1 MIGVLIA
8 ARSPVMR
15 AGLRALLAEA
25 SLPVAGEVVTL
36 EGLAPRATP
45 FDVLLIADEEL
56 LSEVG
61 AVLDEEGTVALVL
74 LTEDETVLGLLRA
87 LPLHGWAL
95 LPPDATAAELHAAI
109 VAAAQ
114 GLVVLPHALTAN
126 LIQPRSDAAGEE
138 LMEPLTGREGEVLT
152 LLGRGLSNKLI
163 ARELA
168 ISEHTVKFH
177 VSSLFSK
184 LGASSRTD
192 AVSRGAR
199 HGLIVL

>member
-1 MIGVLIA
+1 MTGVLIA
-8 ARSPVMR
+8 ALSPVMR
-15 AGLRALLAEA
+15 AGLRALLTEA
-25 SLPVAGEVVTL
+25 GLPVAGEVVTL
-36 EGLAPRATP
+36 EGLARAATP
-45 FDVLLIADEEL
+45 FDVLLVADEEL
-56 LSEVG
+56 LPEVG
-61 AVLDEEGTVALVL
+61 AVLDEGTVALVL
-74 LTEDETVLGLLRA
+74 LTEDEQALSLLRA

-95 LPPDATAAELHAAI
+95 LPPDATAEELQAAI
-109 VAAAQ
+109 RAAAQ
-114 GLVVLPHALTAN
+114 GLVVLPQTVATQ
-126 LIQPRSDAAGEE
+126 LIQPRAAAGGEE
-138 LMEPLTGREGEVLT
+138 LLDPLTGREAEVLT